1 MNFELKDRT
10 IWTLT
15 ALIVA
20 ALAVAGYFVLRG
32 AKYQKVADA
41 VVDRPSENDPVSEGY
56 VWQGGPDD
64 PKKIIIAKIG
74 VDNFIQQV
82 GVNEKNEIAAPINIF
97 LAGWYN
103 QSPRPGQKGLSVI
116 DGHRDGFKKD
126 GIFRNLSQLQTGD
139 ELSIEFGNGSSKKF
153 RVLGVNEVEQKDAMA
168 SLFSQNPK
176 VKSQLNLVT
185 CGGNYDKSKQYYDKR
200 IIVSTE
206 QVN

>member
-10 IWTLT
+10 IWILT

>member
-1 MNFELKDRT
+1 MNFELKDRA
-10 IWTLT
+10 IWILT